1 MRDGGEALTRDEKA
15 GLPSV
20 ARLEEIM
27 EAGHKALRGQRW
39 KDALA
44 LFESAV
50 ALKPQ
55 YMEAWYGK
63 AAALRGMNDLRG
75 ALQAYRESLEIDP
88 AAQDAWKGLIETLHE
103 ARMFKEEM
111 EACDCLLRISP
122 RMDEALLNKGV
133 ALHALGKLE
142 KALDCFD
149 QLVARRPENV
159 AALNN
164 KGAVLL
170 RLGRFEEALEAFD
183 SALAHDP
190 QREDVQRN
198 RCLVLLRLGRH
209 SEAVRAADEMLAVR
223 EEGWL
228 WMLKGLAHA
237 ELKEMPLALESLE
250 RAQQLSPA
258 LDGLDDA
265 LERVRRLRDAMA
277 PAKEKFV
284 DEGGNVEVKVGVET
298 KQETSPIKPQGVAV
312 VLEHMGFPT
321 ESLRIWQSAID
332 KEKPE
337 DWLGLAIAL
346 HAGGETHASE
356 RCLMEASKRGGEASV
371 QFISQYLNA
380 EPASTSEIIVDDAVR
395 SELGHVWREISWLA
409 KHGKRAEAID
419 HLFKLIK
426 TRKDLER
433 GWNWLGILKAES
445 GEFSEARDLFR
456 KAADADADYATAWSN
471 LGAVLAAEGN
481 LDEANLALRM
491 ALGIAPRRAETLH
504 NLGAVEFERGNLEEA
519 RKLLSQAI
527 KIQQHQQT
535 WFVMANV
542 MERMNL
548 WRDAARCYK
557 KAMELGCKN
566 RAAVTGLARARG
578 QLGAR
583 KKSQIE
589 KGAKR
594 LERIKGVGP
603 SRAWT
608 LAKAG
613 YSSPAA
619 IRTARIDELADLP
632 GFNRFIAKSLKKAVA
647 DQKRKKGTSTPAS
660 RR

>member
-1 MRDGGEALTRDEKA
+1 MTRDEKA

-27 EAGHKALRGQRW
+27 EAGNRALHHQRW

-63 AAALRGMNDLRG
+63 AAAFRGMDDLRG
-75 ALQAYRESLEIDP
+75 ALQAYRQSLDIDP
-88 AAQDAWKGLIETLHE
+88 ASEEAWKGLIETLHE
-103 ARMFKEEM
+103 ARMFKEEA

-122 RMDEALLNKGV
+122 RSDEALLNKGV
-133 ALHALGKLE
+133 ALHALGKFE

-149 QLVARRPENV
+149 QLVDRRPENV

-164 KGAVLL
+164 QGAVLL
-170 RLGRFEEALEAFD
+170 RLGRFEEALTAFD
-183 SALAHDP
+183 SALAQDP
-190 QREDVQRN
+190 QGEDVQRN

-250 RAQQLSPA
+250 RARQLSPA
-258 LDGLDDA
+258 LEGLDDA
-265 LERVRRLRDAMA
+265 LERVRRLRDAIT
-277 PAKEKFV
+277 PAKVESV
-284 DEGGNVEVKVGVET
+284 DEGETAEVKDGTET
-298 KQETSPIKPQGVAV
+298 KQESSPIKPQGVAV
-312 VLEHMGFPT
+312 ALEHMGFPT
-321 ESLRIWQSAID
+321 ESLRIWQSVID
-332 KEKPE
+332 KEKAE

-346 HAGGETHASE
+346 RSGGERQASE
-356 RCLMEASKRGGEASV
+356 RCLNEASKRGGETSV
-371 QFISQYLNA
+371 QLISQYLND
-380 EPASTSEIIVDDAVR
+380 EPASTSKIVGDDAVR
-395 SELGHVWREISWLA
+395 SELGHVWREIAWLA
-409 KHGKRAEAID
+409 KHGKRPAAIEQ
-419 HLFKLIK
+419 LLKLLR
-426 TRKDLER
+426 TRRDLER

-445 GEFSEARDLFR
+445 GDFSEAHELFR
-456 KAADADADYATAWSN
+456 KAADADAECATAWSN
-471 LGAVLAAEGN
+471 LGVVLAAGGN

-491 ALGIAPRRAETLH
+491 ALGIAPRRADTLH
-504 NLGAVEFERGNLEEA
+504 NLGTVEFRRGNLDEA
-519 RKLLSQAI
+519 RNLLTQAI
-527 KIQQHQQT
+527 KFQGHQQT

-542 MERMNL
+542 NDRMGL

-557 KAMELGCKN
+557 KAMDLGCRN
-566 RAAVTGLARARG
+566 QAAVSGLAKARG

-583 KKSQIE
+583 KKSKIA
-589 KGAKR
+589 KSAKR
-594 LERIKGVGP
+594 LQRVKGIGP

-619 IRTARIDELADLP
+619 VGSARVDDLAKLP
-632 GFNRFIAKSLKKAVA
+632 GFNCFVAKSLKKAVS

>member
-1 MRDGGEALTRDEKA
+1 MTSNERA

-20 ARLEEIM
+20 TRLDEIM
-27 EAGHKALRGQRW
+27 EAGNKALRGQRW

-50 ALKPQ
+50 TLKPQ

-63 AAALRGMNDLRG
+63 AAALRGMDDVRG

-88 AAQDAWKGLIETLHE
+88 TDQEVWKGLIETLHE
-103 ARMFKEEM
+103 AKMFKEEM
-111 EACDCLLRISP
+111 EACDCLLRLSP

-170 RLGRFEEALEAFD
+170 RLGRFEDALEAFD
-183 SALAHDP
+183 SALAQDP

-265 LERVRRLRDAMA
+265 LERVRRLRDAMT

-284 DEGGNVEVKVGVET
+284 DEGGNVEVKAEVET
-298 KQETSPIKPQGVAV
+298 KQEPSPIKPQGVAV

-321 ESLRIWQSAID
+321 ESLRIWQSDID
-332 KEKPE
+332 KEKSE

-346 HAGGETHASE
+346 HAGGERQASE
-356 RCLMEASKRGGEASV
+356 RCLMEASKRGGEAPV
-371 QFISQYLNA
+371 QFISQYLNG
-380 EPASTSEIIVDDAVR
+380 ERASTSETAGDEAVR
-395 SELGHVWREISWLA
+395 NELGHVWREITCLA
-409 KHGKRAEAID
+409 KHGRRPVAID
-419 HLFKLIK
+419 RLSRLLK
-426 TRKDLER
+426 TRKDLGR

-445 GEFSEARDLFR
+445 GEFSEARELFR

-471 LGAVLAAEGN
+471 LGVVLAVGGN

-504 NLGAVEFERGNLEEA
+504 NLGTVEFRRGNLEEA
-519 RKLLSQAI
+519 RKLLTQAI
-527 KIQQHQQT
+527 KFQEHQQT

-542 MERMNL
+542 MDRMSL

-557 KAMELGCKN
+557 KAMELGCRN
-566 RAAVTGLARARG
+566 QAAVSGLAKARG

-583 KKSQIE
+583 KKSKIA
-589 KGAKR
+589 KSAKR
-594 LERIKGVGP
+594 LLKIKGVGP
-603 SRAWT
+603 SRAWA

-619 IRTARIDELADLP
+619 VGSARIDDLANLP
-632 GFNRFIAKSLKKAVA
+632 GFNRFIAKSLKKAVS